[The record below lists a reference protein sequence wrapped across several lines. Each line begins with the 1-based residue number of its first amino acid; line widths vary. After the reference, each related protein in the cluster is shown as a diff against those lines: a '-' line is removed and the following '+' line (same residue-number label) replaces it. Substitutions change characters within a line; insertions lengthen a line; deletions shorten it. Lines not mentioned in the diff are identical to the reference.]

1 VAVGD
6 VVPDAGVVVPLAVF
20 FVAGLAVAYLVW
32 RVVLV
37 GGQLRRE
44 AQSQRATVLL
54 ARRADMSVSEL
65 ASLVDEV
72 RRRKMDPQE
81 ARPSLRA
88 SAQTMRRFSV
98 EISSLGS
105 GDAPPAFAAGL
116 VAELDRTERA
126 IELIEHGAE
135 MLSESSFERHSE
147 GETAI
152 KRGYLNLLH
161 AREAIRACGDEI
173 AAMSDGIVDGTGW
186 RRPGR

>member
-1 VAVGD
+1 
-6 VVPDAGVVVPLAVF
+6 
-20 FVAGLAVAYLVW
+20 
-32 RVVLV
+32 
-37 GGQLRRE
+37 
-44 AQSQRATVLL
+44 
-54 ARRADMSVSEL
+54 
-65 ASLVDEV
+65 
-72 RRRKMDPQE
+72 
-81 ARPSLRA
+81 
-88 SAQTMRRFSV
+88 

-135 MLSESSFERHSE
+135 MLSESSFERHGE